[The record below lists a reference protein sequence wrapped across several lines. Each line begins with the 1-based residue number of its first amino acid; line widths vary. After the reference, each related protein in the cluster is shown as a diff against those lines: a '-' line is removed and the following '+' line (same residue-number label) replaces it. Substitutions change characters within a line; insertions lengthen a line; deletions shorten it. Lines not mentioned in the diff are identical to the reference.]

1 LFEYC
6 NRRLDARIEQAA
18 AIQGSDPARAAAMW
32 GEIDRALV
40 DQAVA
45 LPWASPSIASLV
57 SARVGNYQSHPL
69 WGTLL
74 DQLWVR

>member
-1 LFEYC
+1 
-6 NRRLDARIEQAA
+6 
-18 AIQGSDPARAAAMW
+18 MW